1 MHAHDRALYF
11 TAGLWIFN
19 ACAGPNGWFSLW
31 TGIQAIFAYIAELC
45 GVVVGWIVQKV
56 AFLGVSFG
64 EYLYAKFAV
73 DHLLHIFTETGTW
86 LQFTGII
93 VSGLFLSYAVFAL
106 GYSVWA
112 FWLHTGLSRHVVSV
126 YAVHVF
132 LPLVLAWIVLGM
144 VCFDTVEQGGKDAKE
159 NDGNTDHLGLNSNE
173 NNKDADKDGEKSSK
187 EGRVHTNND
196 NLFGDGATPK
206 NIYQGNS
213 AIAGGVAKATEPL
226 LEKSLGVLT
235 MTPSPTRQ
243 DNRVTTTPSPPRQDN
258 RGTRT
263 PSPTRQDNRK
273 RKHEQTGDD
282 QNPGNKKRGRSLK
295 AQFEAEMEQDSME
308 WTSSA

>member
-1 MHAHDRALYF
+1 MTF
-11 TAGLWIFN
+11 VLWVSN
-19 ACAGPNGWFSLW
+19 ACLGPNGWFILW
-31 TGIQAIFAYIAELC
+31 TGTKWIFACITAFFAA
-45 GVVVGWIVQKV
+45 VAAWIWQTSAV
-56 AFLGVSFG
+56 LGVSSG
-64 EYLYAKFAV
+64 EYLYAQFDVAA
-73 DHLLHIFTETGTW
+73 LLHILTETGTR
-86 LQFTGII
+86 LQATGI
-93 VSGLFLSYAVFAL
+93 VFSGLFVSYAVFAL
-106 GYSVWA
+106 GYSVWT
-112 FWLHTGLSRHVVSV
+112 FCLYSNTVSQQVLSVH
-126 YAVHVF
+126 AVHFF
-132 LPLVLAWIVLGM
+132 LPLVLAWIVLGI
-144 VCFDTVEQGGKDAKE
+144 VCFDTKDQGEQDATE
-159 NDGNTDHLGLNSNE
+159 NDGNTDQLGLNSNE
-173 NNKDADKDGEKSSK
+173 NNKDADNDGENSSK